1 MDNDEELYL
10 DIEVCLET
18 INEKEIKSYPETDQ
32 NSLKAACELFSN
44 SIPKTRLNNT
54 GYSDRVQAG
63 GRFAPAFPAATKE
76 KEEAYIEKML
86 LLDKK
91 RNNM

>member
-1 MDNDEELYL
+1 MDDDEELFL

-18 INEKEIKSYPETDQ
+18 INEKELVPHPKNDS

-54 GYSDRVQAG
+54 GYSDRIQPG
-63 GRFAPAFPAATKE
+63 GRFAPAFPPASKE
-76 KEEAYIEKML
+76 KEEAYIEKMIL
-86 LLDKK
+86 ADKK